1 VELNLLG
8 RYWEEDECWM
18 AQVLCLGLE
27 TSAATPYMS
36 LLRILEK
43 IEFKCSISVVDKGV
57 FYLHSNEDQR
67 LRELITSK
75 ILEMKG

>member
-8 RYWEEDECWM
+8 RYWEQDGCWM

-27 TSAATPYMS
+27 TSATTPYMS

-43 IEFKCSISVVDKGV
+43 IDFKCSISVVDKGV
-57 FYLHSNEDQR
+57 FYLNSNEESKFRQ
-67 LRELITSK
+67 LIMSK
-75 ILEMKG
+75 ISEKK